1 MATIGTFEFRLHI
14 IQVKLVKKTLRSF
27 DSKWNHFASLAIQHS
42 MPFDAILWNS
52 KFQISKYSRG
62 KLSTTERRVTLAH
75 SPGSL
80 LSVKYYNTT
89 TPHVRYIQGIYLR
102 CQRKIPPAHCGTDE
116 TTDEIQSH
124 LTYTFCPILGSFSS
138 RQGNSIMNGYNLW
151 TQELLIQSVKSPIT
165 GFNSC
170 QFPVRRH

>member
-1 MATIGTFEFRLHI
+1 MATIGTYEFRLHI

-27 DSKWNHFASLAIQHS
+27 DSKWNHFASWAIQHS
-42 MPFDAILWNS
+42 MPSDAILWNS
-52 KFQISKYSRG
+52 KFQRSKYSRR

-80 LSVKYYNTT
+80 LSVKYYNDT
-89 TPHVRYIQGIYLR
+89 TPNVRYIPGIYLR
-102 CQRKIPPAHCGTDE
+102 CQGKIPPAHCGIGE

-124 LTYTFCPILGSFSS
+124 LTYTFCPFLGSFSS

-151 TQELLIQSVKSPIT
+151 TQGLLIQ
-165 GFNSC
+165 
-170 QFPVRRH
+170 